1 MTARE
6 MRLTV
11 KEKINEIGSNSQ
23 VAETV
28 VGLIVIKVH
37 SIIIKVWWVKEKIII
52 GARRNKAI
60 ESILMNKI
68 GVRLGRNIIKSREHY

>member
-11 KEKINEIGSNSQ
+11 KEKISEIGSNSQ

-52 GARRNKAI
+52 
-60 ESILMNKI
+60 L
-68 GVRLGRNIIKSREHY
+68 LTH